1 MNDVTQIF
9 PIQSVRLLEVFVVA
23 PFLVYAG
30 RYSTDKTIKYGLI
43 GLGILTA
50 LYNGMDY
57 LKEEKDGK

>member
-1 MNDVTQIF
+1 MNDITKIF
-9 PIQSVRLLEVFVVA
+9 PIQTVRLLDVFVVA

-30 RYSTDKTIKYGLI
+30 RSSSNKTIKYGLI

-50 LYNGMDY
+50 LYNGMNY